1 MACGKMSTWTSSSP
15 TTRVYLMGLSVRFMT
30 TVTSSPDGFSNVVLS
45 MVLGLLSLVAWVAQ
59 FFAAMLYVRWLARR
73 VPDQKLH
80 NRAKRF
86 MWLGPLLQTVGLL
99 LIGLGPLIALVMY
112 WNMLDVMRKHIKR
125 ILAET

>member
-1 MACGKMSTWTSSSP
+1 
-15 TTRVYLMGLSVRFMT
+15 
-30 TVTSSPDGFSNVVLS
+30 
-45 MVLGLLSLVAWVAQ
+45 
-59 FFAAMLYVRWLARR
+59 
-73 VPDQKLH
+73 
-80 NRAKRF
+80 